1 MSRIKFM
8 PQGDFSVATENQ
20 ILVASI
26 TGPWNEELAYLFGR
40 KANEC
45 ADLLSGTR
53 WALLATIFNDG
64 MHTPDTFDATVQMV
78 RQHRQKGRAA
88 TALVLKDI
96 SGPEIVRRVF
106 SRIYEKAGETYAFF
120 DDEASARC
128 WLEDRLG
135 ETVAQ

>member
-1 MSRIKFM
+1 MNRIKFM
-8 PQGDFSVATENQ
+8 PQGDFYVATEKQ
-20 ILVASI
+20 IMVARI
-26 TGPWNEELAYLFGR
+26 TGPWNEELAHLFGR

-45 ADLLSGTR
+45 ADSLSGTH

-78 RQHRQKGRAA
+78 RQHRQKGRTA
-88 TALVLKDI
+88 TALVLRDVD
-96 SGPEIVRRVF
+96 GQEIVRKVF
-106 SRIYEKAGETYAFF
+106 SRLYEKAGETYAFF

-135 ETVAQ
+135 EKTMQ